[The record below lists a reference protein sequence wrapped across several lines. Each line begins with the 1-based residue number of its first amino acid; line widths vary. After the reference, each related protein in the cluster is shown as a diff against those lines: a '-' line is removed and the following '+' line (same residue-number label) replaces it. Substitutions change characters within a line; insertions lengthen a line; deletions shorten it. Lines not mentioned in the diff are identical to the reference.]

1 MAREQQQGGPARRQ
15 VVKFTYFRVD
25 PAWRRLPA
33 EERERTKSELCAAVE
48 SYGGRLLIRIYSLVG
63 MRGDTDFLLW
73 QIGDRL
79 EDAQELTT
87 AVFSTAM
94 GPYLSVP
101 HSYLAMTR
109 RSIYVPSAS
118 LRTGSP
124 EEGGEPASRT
134 VIAPTEA
141 KYMFV
146 YPFVKTR
153 DWYKLPKETRQAMM
167 DEHIAVG
174 RRYPSVK
181 LNTTYS
187 YGLDDQEFVVAFET
201 DEPADFLDLVMEL
214 RETEASAYTLRDTP
228 IFTCIAMGLREALDT
243 LGAPGD
249 AAIRRTAEQLAEAGG
264 WARVAAVE
272 DLPDGA
278 AAAVYFRG
286 DQVALFNLEGRIY
299 ALGNRCSH
307 ANGPL
312 VEGAVEGGCVT
323 CPYHG
328 SRFDLAS
335 GQPRGG
341 PAVKPVPTYQVKV
354 EDGAVFLASGQP
366 IYR

>member
-1 MAREQQQGGPARRQ
+1 MAREHRESGQPRRQ
-15 VVKFTYFRVD
+15 VVKFTFLRVD

-33 EERERTKSELCAAVE
+33 GERERTKDELCAAVE
-48 SYGGRLLIRIYSLVG
+48 SFGDRLLIRSYSLVG
-63 MRGDTDFLLW
+63 MRGDADLLLW

-87 AVFSTAM
+87 AVFSTGM

-109 RSIYVPSAS
+109 RSIYV
-118 LRTGSP
+118 SP
-124 EEGGEPASRT
+124 EEGGGPAPRAA
-134 VIAPTEA
+134 IAPTEA

-153 DWYKLPKETRQAMM
+153 DWYKLPKDERQAMM
-167 DEHIAVG
+167 DEHIGVG

-214 RETEASAYTLRDTP
+214 RETQASAYTLRDTP

-249 AAIRRTAEQLAEAGG
+249 AAIRRTAEQLAEADG
-264 WARVAAVE
+264 WARVAAAE
-272 DLPDGA
+272 ELPEGA

-312 VEGAVEGGCVT
+312 AEGAVEGGCVT

-335 GQPRGG
+335 GRPQGG
-341 PAVKPVPTYQVKV
+341 PAVKPVATYQVRV
-354 EDGAVFLASGQP
+354 EDGAVFLAAGEP
-366 IYR
+366 VYG

>member
-1 MAREQQQGGPARRQ
+1 
-15 VVKFTYFRVD
+15 VKFTFFRVD

-48 SYGGRLLIRIYSLVG
+48 SFGDRLLIRSYSLIG
-63 MRGDTDFLLW
+63 MRGDADLLLW
-73 QIGDRL
+73 QVGDRL

-87 AVFSTAM
+87 AAFSTAM

-109 RSIYVPSAS
+109 RSIYV
-118 LRTGSP
+118 SP
-124 EEGGEPASRT
+124 EEGGTPASRT

-201 DEPADFLDLVMEL
+201 DEPADFIDLVMEL
-214 RETEASAYTLRDTP
+214 RETQASAYTLRDTP

-272 DLPDGA
+272 ELPEGA